1 MGHDTGRADPPAG
14 GGMHLPW
21 LATEQEV
28 IRMCVVEICGSD
40 GRFIN
45 EILVRSVLEGQKY
58 ADQLAAETPSRI
70 YNVIDEN
77 RRKVYSR

>member
-1 MGHDTGRADPPAG
+1 
-14 GGMHLPW
+14 MHLPW
-21 LATEQEV
+21 LATEQEA

-70 YNVIDEN
+70 YNVINEN
-77 RRKVYSR
+77 RLKVYSR